1 MLADF
6 LIYHRQN
13 LATYSTDEPLISS
26 FKNGRSKLRASVKLR
41 GYCKPNPLNCNLPNV
56 TSQHIDFLP
65 DLKERGFLL
74 KTVKPDRK
82 DVLSGIDISIMHCAT
97 LSTSPSSYSKICST
111 FRTTAT
117 YFKAVRAGLG
127 SVSLIY
133 DL

>member
-56 TSQHIDFLP
+56 TSQQNKKRSRPYIGLLPLYTSYLLLIHKQSAVLID
-65 DLKERGFLL
+65 
-74 KTVKPDRK
+74 
-82 DVLSGIDISIMHCAT
+82 
-97 LSTSPSSYSKICST
+97 
-111 FRTTAT
+111 
-117 YFKAVRAGLG
+117 
-127 SVSLIY
+127 
-133 DL
+133 